1 MSRYV
6 VKFMKNVVG
15 GDHHEVEVCQRLFE
29 IEAQDKSTAIEIA
42 KRKFCEVEHLSAWS
56 IHADRIQAA
65 KADFPS

>member
-15 GDHHEVEVCQRLFE
+15 GDRHEVEVCQGLFE
-29 IEAQDKSTAIEIA
+29 IEARDKSTAIEMA
-42 KRKFCEVEHLSAWS
+42 KRKFCEIGHLAAWS

-65 KADFPS
+65 KSDFPS